1 MCKTLFTVCRY
12 DQLPTTSVIVTFYN
26 EGWTTLLRTLYSIL
40 HTSPKALLKEIIL
53 IDDLSNITEF
63 PKLGK
68 PLQDEVEK
76 MPRVRLIRTKKRE
89 GLVRA
94 RLLGAEVALGETL
107 TFLDCHIECNQGW
120 LEPLLARIAE
130 DDSVVTVPII
140 STIEWDSFAF
150 RHSPLT

>member
-1 MCKTLFTVCRY
+1 M
-12 DQLPTTSVIVTFYN
+12 
-26 EGWTTLLRTLYSIL
+26 

-63 PKLGK
+63 PKLGRA
-68 PLQDEVEK
+68 LEEEVAK

-94 RLLGAEVALGETL
+94 RLLGAEVAHGEAL
-107 TFLDCHIECNQGW
+107 TFLDCHIECNDGW

-140 STIEWDSFAF
+140 STIEWDTFAF